1 MKKTVLREYAK
12 LIAKTGVNVQK
23 GQEVF
28 IQAELDQPEFV
39 AMVVDEC
46 YKLKAKKVV
55 VDWSYQPLTKLHV
68 RYRSLKTLS
77 TLDNYEEARWQHY
90 VDTIPCRIYLISE
103 DPDGLRGVN
112 QEKMAK
118 SQQAKYPIIKGYR
131 DQIENKYQWCI
142 AAVPGEKWAKKL
154 FPELRASQAVEKLWE
169 AILKTSRVTGDP
181 IQAWEEHNKDLHD
194 RCQYLNSLHI
204 RELRYKSSNGTDFTV
219 GLAKNHVWE
228 GGASLTPD
236 GRSFVPNMP
245 TEEVFTAPD
254 RFSAEGTLAASLPL
268 SHGGALIENFTITFH
283 EGRAVSFTAEKGG
296 EALQSI
302 LDTDEGAKYLG
313 EVALIPAD
321 SPISR
326 MGLLFYNTLFDEN
339 ASCHFALGAA
349 YPENVEGGMEMS
361 KEELKEAG
369 LNDSLTHVDFMIGT
383 ADLEITGIRA
393 DGSEIPVFRRGV
405 WAR

>member
-12 LIAKTGVNVQK
+12 LIAKVGANVQK

-28 IQAELDQPEFV
+28 ITAELDQPEFV
-39 AMVVDEC
+39 AMLVDEC

-154 FPELRASQAVEKLWE
+154 FPELRASQAMEKLWD
-169 AILKTSRVTGDP
+169 AILKTSRVTDDP
-181 IQAWEEHNKDLHD
+181 IKAWEDHNRDLHD
-194 RCQYLNSLHI
+194 RCEYLYSLHI
-204 RELRYKSSNGTDFTV
+204 RELRY
-219 GLAKNHVWE
+219 
-228 GGASLTPD
+228 
-236 GRSFVPNMP
+236 
-245 TEEVFTAPD
+245 
-254 RFSAEGTLAASLPL
+254 
-268 SHGGALIENFTITFH
+268 
-283 EGRAVSFTAEKGG
+283 
-296 EALQSI
+296 
-302 LDTDEGAKYLG
+302 
-313 EVALIPAD
+313 
-321 SPISR
+321 
-326 MGLLFYNTLFDEN
+326 
-339 ASCHFALGAA
+339 
-349 YPENVEGGMEMS
+349 
-361 KEELKEAG
+361 
-369 LNDSLTHVDFMIGT
+369 
-383 ADLEITGIRA
+383 
-393 DGSEIPVFRRGV
+393 
-405 WAR
+405 